1 VRAVLFDFDY
11 TLADS
16 SDAIVE
22 CFAAGLAAVG
32 LPAIEPERIRRT
44 IGLPLPEALRVL
56 HGVADAALAARFREG
71 FHVLAERIM
80 HERTRVFAPVAEVV
94 DALRGRG
101 LATAICSTK
110 RRSQIERIL
119 ARHGLADRF
128 DAIVGGEDVARHKP
142 APDALHLAL
151 DRLGVPP
158 ERALYVGDHHVD
170 ADAAAAAGVPF
181 VAVLS
186 GPTPRDDFMGRTVRA
201 FLGSVAELP
210 GWLVQALP
218 AQHAATTQAPK
229 EGDAQILRTDV
240 AKP

>member
-1 VRAVLFDFDY
+1 MPRYSSAPRLRPVPAPSVPSDRRPAGSRLENVAPPLDWKRSALSTWVPAAARRAASV
-11 TLADS
+11 S
-16 SDAIVE
+16 PS
-22 CFAAGLAAVG
+22 
-32 LPAIEPERIRRT
+32 
-44 IGLPLPEALRVL
+44 
-56 HGVADAALAARFREG
+56 ARFREG

-80 HERTRVFAPVAEVV
+80 HERTRVFAPVAEAV
-94 DALRGRG
+94 DALRRRG

-186 GPTPRDDFMGRTVRA
+186 GPTPREDFTGRAVRA

-240 AKP
+240 AKL